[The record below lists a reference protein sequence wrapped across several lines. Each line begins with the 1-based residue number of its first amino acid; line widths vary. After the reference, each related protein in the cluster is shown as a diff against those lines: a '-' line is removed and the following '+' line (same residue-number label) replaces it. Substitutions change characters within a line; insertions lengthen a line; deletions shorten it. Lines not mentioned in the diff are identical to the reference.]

1 MNRSEP
7 LDRKLSAQIRWC
19 YKWTGTRSEPSD
31 PDLTATN
38 LKLRDPIPNV
48 HPQSDGCDQTERRGT
63 LPLISAVHPKING
76 TTAFFSPG
84 SQTRRRS
91 LYTAAGSPEFAQSGR
106 PRPQSRIQMA
116 LHDAGTKANTMDG
129 YLPAIVPRWCLATA
143 SGGDRS
149 ATSNCSSL
157 GGVRLKSMAQTAS
170 PGRSDTPRPDF
181 ESRGPPPPDDGCP
194 RRRRSSLFSLRSVM
208 ADDTDAKER
217 PGRKWLARGER
228 RQVADG
234 HGPRI
239 SETTRTRVRGMRGCP
254 WGPRVGAR
262 IWSGLRACKG
272 SLGGPK
278 WI

>member
-181 ESRGPPPPDDGCP
+181 ESRGPPTTAVLGGGASRC
-194 RRRRSSLFSLRSVM
+194 FSF
-208 ADDTDAKER
+208 DAMD
-217 PGRKWLARGER
+217 ER
-228 RQVADG
+228 RWLV
-234 HGPRI
+234 
-239 SETTRTRVRGMRGCP
+239 
-254 WGPRVGAR
+254 
-262 IWSGLRACKG
+262 L
-272 SLGGPK
+272 
-278 WI
+278 